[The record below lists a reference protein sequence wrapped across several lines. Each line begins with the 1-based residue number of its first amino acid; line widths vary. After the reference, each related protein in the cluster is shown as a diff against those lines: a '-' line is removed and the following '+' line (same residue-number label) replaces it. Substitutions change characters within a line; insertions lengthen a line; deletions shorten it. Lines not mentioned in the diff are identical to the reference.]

1 MNIVEPVR
9 ETKELYG
16 RDYEFGVNDCFE
28 AARDY
33 YLSTGLD
40 IPNRP
45 LFEDDWW
52 DKGLNYFTDDYI
64 ASWGFKRIEG
74 NMQKG
79 DLIIFTI
86 QANIPNHCGVYLG
99 NDIFYHHAEHRLS
112 CRENLYPLWKKSITG
127 VYRYET

>member
-52 DKGLNYFTDDYI
+52 DKGLN
-64 ASWGFKRIEG
+64 
-74 NMQKG
+74 
-79 DLIIFTI
+79 
-86 QANIPNHCGVYLG
+86 
-99 NDIFYHHAEHRLS
+99 
-112 CRENLYPLWKKSITG
+112 
-127 VYRYET
+127 